1 MPKSSIK
8 LKSLSYKYPSSD
20 NLDLKNIDL
29 EIPIGAKIAF
39 VGKTGSGKSTTANQ
53 ILCLLRPTSG
63 NILLDDKE
71 LTNEQVP
78 NWQSLCSYVPQSIN
92 LLNGDFITNVAY
104 GLENHEINERKVRDS
119 LEAAQLKDLISSLPE
134 GLRTKIGDNGIRLSG
149 GQRQRI
155 AIARAF
161 YLDAKLLILDEATS
175 ALDNKTES
183 ELINALSQMKNKLTI
198 IFIAHRLTTI
208 KKCDCIYEFENGEN
222 KS

>member
-1 MPKSSIK
+1 MRIHSNSKLKKNLRSKSSIK

-29 EIPIGAKIAF
+29 EILLVQKLPLLAKLE
-39 VGKTGSGKSTTANQ
+39 VVRVQQQSN
-53 ILCLLRPTSG
+53 LCLLRPTSG

-119 LEAAQLKDLISSLPE
+119 
-134 GLRTKIGDNGIRLSG
+134 
-149 GQRQRI
+149 
-155 AIARAF
+155 
-161 YLDAKLLILDEATS
+161 
-175 ALDNKTES
+175 
-183 ELINALSQMKNKLTI
+183 
-198 IFIAHRLTTI
+198 
-208 KKCDCIYEFENGEN
+208 
-222 KS
+222 